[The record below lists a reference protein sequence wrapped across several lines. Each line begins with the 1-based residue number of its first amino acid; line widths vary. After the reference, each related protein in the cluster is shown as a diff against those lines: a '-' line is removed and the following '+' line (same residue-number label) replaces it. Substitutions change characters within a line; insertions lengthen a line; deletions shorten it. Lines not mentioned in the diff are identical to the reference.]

1 MGKFLW
7 KNTEKTPKNQ
17 PKHNKTILF
26 AIYLLTGALNLPQ
39 VQCSKFLF
47 IFIFYRVAVDLN
59 FCPSLPYRLIESV
72 RYGEFSYR

>member
-1 MGKFLW
+1 MGKILW
-7 KNTEKTPKNQ
+7 KNTEKTPKNP

-39 VQCSKFLF
+39 VQCSK
-47 IFIFYRVAVDLN
+47 FYRVAVDLN

-72 RYGEFSYR
+72 RYGEFSYC